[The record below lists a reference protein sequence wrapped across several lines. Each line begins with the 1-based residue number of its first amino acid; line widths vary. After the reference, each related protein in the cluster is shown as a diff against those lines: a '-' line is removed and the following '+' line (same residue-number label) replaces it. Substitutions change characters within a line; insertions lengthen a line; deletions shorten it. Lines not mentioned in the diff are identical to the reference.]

1 MVPVYE
7 ACEPVSIVPIIP
19 LRKTIGVKRGDHLAP
34 ECEHGT
40 WKFAGADFKRKASKW
55 RCPGVDPPW
64 NESSGD

>member
-7 ACEPVSIVPIIP
+7 ACERVSIVPIIP

-40 WKFAGADFKRKASKW
+40 WKFAGARLQAE
-55 RCPGVDPPW
+55 GVEVALPHW
-64 NESSGD
+64 